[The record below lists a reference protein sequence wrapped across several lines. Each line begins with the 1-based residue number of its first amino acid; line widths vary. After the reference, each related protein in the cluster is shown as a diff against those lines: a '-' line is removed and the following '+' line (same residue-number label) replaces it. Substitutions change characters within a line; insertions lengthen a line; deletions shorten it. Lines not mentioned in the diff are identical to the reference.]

1 MEYIWNTQESC
12 GIIYT
17 IIYIIYINL
26 WSNHMESST
35 MVIYSDAVRDK
46 CRLCVWINDIRWQL
60 QFGLRILQ
68 LHPTPANLRT
78 GHQSMLPFLELPADS
93 ADSWNS
99 WWCFHDVFD
108 DFWWALF
115 SRDSQNVPSLCWK
128 TLQCPW
134 FWTLPS
140 HPSQPQRFRT
150 RKASNS
156 TCLEVAFTLFTHVY
170 TCLHVDCNLNNLN
183 NLSFLNILWKKPSVA
198 FIDFSFCSGEA
209 ADPSHQETLTS
220 PSTKRKNCV
229 PRSPCSK
236 TNSSSSRAQRQGSRR
251 HVKAKGVHG
260 LENRRCRIMHNRVP
274 CKFKCRFHKVSHT
287 LVTSWNML
295 RLWDT
300 ETRSWTSH
308 FLVFQRCWTSLL
320 DLDLGMGDLRPCW
333 KSSRGTQQPIPS
345 FPTPVIVAK
354 ESENPRE
361 NTPKWYHLVMTNIAM
376 ENHHY

>member
-1 MEYIWNTQESC
+1 MSTLRVDKWYPMTTAIWAQNT
-12 GIIYT
+12 
-17 IIYIIYINL
+17 
-26 WSNHMESST
+26 
-35 MVIYSDAVRDK
+35 
-46 CRLCVWINDIRWQL
+46 
-60 QFGLRILQ
+60 
-68 LHPTPANLRT
+68 PTPSNSGKSQT

-209 ADPSHQETLTS
+209 LILRTKRHWLHPQPRGRTAFLARLVQRPIRPQAEPKGKGPEGMSRQKGSTVWKTDVQDYAQQGTVQIQMQVSQGFTYTCDKLKHAETL
-220 PSTKRKNCV
+220 RY
-229 PRSPCSK
+229 
-236 TNSSSSRAQRQGSRR
+236 
-251 HVKAKGVHG
+251 
-260 LENRRCRIMHNRVP
+260 
-274 CKFKCRFHKVSHT
+274 
-287 LVTSWNML
+287 WNKK
-295 RLWDT
+295 
-300 ETRSWTSH
+300 
-308 FLVFQRCWTSLL
+308 L
-320 DLDLGMGDLRPCW
+320 DLPFFGVSEVLDLAVGPRFGDGGFKALLKVISRNAAANSFFSDSCDRGERKW
-333 KSSRGTQQPIPS
+333 KSARKYAKVIPS
-345 FPTPVIVAK
+345 G
-354 ESENPRE
+354 
-361 NTPKWYHLVMTNIAM
+361 YD
-376 ENHHY
+376 